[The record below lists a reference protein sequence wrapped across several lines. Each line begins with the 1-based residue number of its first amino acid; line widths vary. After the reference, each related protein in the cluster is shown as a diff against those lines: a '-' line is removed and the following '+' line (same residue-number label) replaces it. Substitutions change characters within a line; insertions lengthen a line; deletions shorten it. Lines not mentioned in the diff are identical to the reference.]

1 MTDQH
6 KYHRRSIRLPD
17 YDYGEEGAYF
27 VTICTHERV
36 CLFGYVD
43 DEAMTL
49 NQYGRIV
56 WDEWEATAKL
66 RPNIQLDRFVV
77 MPNHVHGIIFITEK
91 INPTSDEPQNED
103 KKLPTDTSQNPIN
116 APNHAD
122 VGAQRAAPLQP
133 SPKGITPNN
142 VSSGSLGAIVRA
154 FKSSV
159 TKRINLER
167 NTPGG
172 IVWQRNYWE
181 RIIRKEED
189 LNWLRLYIATNPAQW
204 KKDKLFVSKSDIML

>member
-1 MTDQH
+1 MSDDNKQQ
-6 KYHRRSIRLPD
+6 RRSIRLRD
-17 YDYGEEGAYF
+17 FDYGAEGAYF
-27 VTICTHERV
+27 VTICTHKRV

-49 NQYGRIV
+49 NHYGRIV

-66 RPNIQLDRFVV
+66 RPNLQLDRFVV
-77 MPNHVHGIIFITEK
+77 MPNHVHGIIFITQK
-91 INPTSDEPQNED
+91 INTSNESPNND
-103 KKLPTDTSQNPIN
+103 TEKPPDNVGAWRAMPLQRKFSQPIPHSLPTI
-116 APNHAD
+116 
-122 VGAQRAAPLQP
+122 VG
-133 SPKGITPNN
+133 
-142 VSSGSLGAIVRA
+142 A
-154 FKSSV
+154 FKSAV
-159 TKRINLER
+159 TRKINRYR

-204 KKDKLFVSKSDIML
+204 KKDKLFVAKSDTML

>member
-1 MTDQH
+1 MSEANKH
-6 KYHRRSIRLPD
+6 HRRSIRLPD
-17 YDYGEEGAYF
+17 YDYGDEGAYF
-27 VTICTHERV
+27 VTICTHERM

-103 KKLPTDTSQNPIN
+103 KKLPTDVSQNPIN
-116 APNHAD
+116 APNHED
-122 VGAQRAAPLQP
+122 VGARCIAPLQP
-133 SPKGITPNN
+133 TTPLRKFGPLEVNTL
-142 VSSGSLGAIVRA
+142 STIVGT
-154 FKSSV
+154 FKAAV
-159 TKRINLER
+159 TRKINRLR
-167 NTPGG
+167 NSPGG

-189 LNWLRLYIATNPAQW
+189 LNWLRLYIETNPAQW
-204 KKDKLFVSKSDIML
+204 KKDKLFVSKRDILI